1 MDINNFKTSDWLK
14 VGGALGVLVFG
25 LTSWASAA
33 GVSGGNAFDFTL
45 TGAIPWL
52 LIVASGVVA
61 ALLAGGVIK
70 KGTTPWD
77 VILLAT
83 FGIGALLILI
93 RLVIGPKI
101 EVAGET
107 FELNRGF
114 GLWLSTIA
122 AIVAAVGAVLA
133 FKEAGGTMADL
144 TDRNRLRSQ
153 FNRPGDDGGPGE
165 MPPPPP
171 PGSSAPPPPP
181 APPAP

>member
-1 MDINNFKTSDWLK
+1 MDISNFKTSDWLK
-14 VGGALGVLVFG
+14 IGGALGVLIFG
-25 LTSWASAA
+25 LTSWASAG

-77 VILLAT
+77 MILLAS
-83 FGIGALLILI
+83 FGLGALLILI
-93 RLVIGPKI
+93 RLLIGPKVD
-101 EVAGET
+101 VAGET

-114 GLWLSTIA
+114 GLWMSTLA
-122 AIVAAVGAVLA
+122 AIIAAVGAVLA
-133 FKEAGGTMADL
+133 FKEAGGTMTDL

-153 FNRPGDDGGPGE
+153 FNRPGDAGGPGP
-165 MPPPPP
+165 MPPP
-171 PGSSAPPPPP
+171 PGSSPPPP

>member
-1 MDINNFKTSDWLK
+1 MDFNNFKTSDWLK
-14 VGGALGVLVFG
+14 VGGALGVLIFG
-25 LTSWASAA
+25 LTSWATAS

-45 TGAIPWL
+45 TGAVPWL

-83 FGIGALLILI
+83 FGIGAVLILI
-93 RLVIGPKI
+93 RLLIGPEI
-101 EVAGET
+101 EVAGQGT

-114 GLWLSTIA
+114 GLWLSTVA

-133 FKEAGGTMADL
+133 FKESGGKMADL
-144 TDRNRLRSQ
+144 TDRDRLRGR
-153 FNRPGDDGGPGE
+153 FNRPGDGGGPDE

-171 PGSSAPPPPP
+171 GSTPPPPP
-181 APPAP
+181 APPGV